1 MVTGS
6 LSRDAGGLF
15 ESVRALGKSVSNIG
29 VDVSVYGLWDKNWRL
44 DEEAW
49 RPLHPKAFSY
59 KGPRAIAWASK
70 MDVALEK
77 AQADVL
83 HLHGLWQY
91 PSIATRRQWR
101 RHQTPYVISPR
112 GMLDPWA
119 LRNSRWKKW
128 LAGQFFENAV
138 LRDATCLHALCD
150 SEADSM
156 RAYGLTQRIEVIPN
170 GVEVPEGSFKF
181 SDLSF
186 QTRERKMLLFLGRIH
201 PKKGLV
207 NALRAWADIR
217 NSKSKMHNSQEWQFV
232 IAGWDQGGH
241 EAELKALCVELGLR
255 FDEANLTT
263 TDQREIDCRKQ
274 LRMSERSESK
284 DTNINEKIEPRISR
298 IYTDEQQGYNKGTCT
313 GATFS
318 NPSPSELV
326 RDSENTSPTRYASGP
341 AEEALRPDDMGLG
354 GSAGRNQLADPKE
367 FLEGQS
373 QDVLQMDNQKRHAI
387 RPANAPGASGAI
399 FSSVPIRDIRGQN
412 SNTLD
417 SVDVVFYGPAFGEEK
432 EALLRSADAFILP
445 SLSEGLPMSVLE
457 AWAYGLPVLMT
468 AECNLPE
475 GFSAGAAIPL
485 PSFQDHFQFTG
496 ERIRAIST
504 LLEMSDR
511 ERVQMGKR
519 GRALVEQKFTWPK
532 VANQL
537 HEIYHHIL
545 A

>member
-1 MVTGS
+1 MDGSVTGGGIKPNMRLGMVTGS

-15 ESVRALGKSVSNIG
+15 ESVRALGKSVSNLG

-49 RPLHPKAFSY
+49 RPLQPKVFSY
-59 KGPRAIAWASK
+59 KGPRAIAWAPE

-91 PSIATRRQWR
+91 PSIATRRQWKS
-101 RHQTPYVISPR
+101 HQTPYVISPR

-170 GVEVPEGSFKF
+170 GVDLPELLTTEDTESTEGVK
-181 SDLSF
+181 
-186 QTRERKMLLFLGRIH
+186 RLLFLGRIH

-207 NALRAWADIR
+207 NALRAWANIR
-217 NSKSKMHNSQEWQFV
+217 NSPSAIRNSQEWQFV

-255 FDEANLTT
+255 VFAGGPDG
-263 TDQREIDCRKQ
+263 RKQ
-274 LRMSERSESK
+274 FNHGVHGEHGGLVCSDRGP
-284 DTNINEKIEPRISR
+284 NLAG
-298 IYTDEQQGYNKGTCT
+298 QV
-313 GATFS
+313 GAAFS
-318 NPSPSELV
+318 NPSLSELV
-326 RDSENTSPTRYASGP
+326 RDSEKTSPTRYASGP
-341 AEEALRPDDMGLG
+341 AEEALCADDMGLG
-354 GSAGRNQLADPKE
+354 RSAGGNQLADPKE

-387 RPANAPGASGAI
+387 RPANAPGASGTI

-511 ERVQMGKR
+511 ERVQMGKL
-519 GRALVEQKFTWPK
+519 GRTLVEQKFTWPK

>member
-1 MVTGS
+1 
-6 LSRDAGGLF
+6 
-15 ESVRALGKSVSNIG
+15 
-29 VDVSVYGLWDKNWRL
+29 
-44 DEEAW
+44 
-49 RPLHPKAFSY
+49 
-59 KGPRAIAWASK
+59 
-70 MDVALEK
+70 
-77 AQADVL
+77 
-83 HLHGLWQY
+83 
-91 PSIATRRQWR
+91 
-101 RHQTPYVISPR
+101 
-112 GMLDPWA
+112 
-119 LRNSRWKKW
+119 
-128 LAGQFFENAV
+128 
-138 LRDATCLHALCD
+138 LHALCD

-156 RAYGLTQRIEVIPN
+156 RAYGLTQRIKVIPN
-170 GVEVPEGSFKF
+170 GVEIPEGSFKF

-217 NSKSKMHNSQEWQFV
+217 NSPSAIRKSQEWQFV

-241 EAELKALCVELGLR
+241 KAELKALCVELGLR
-255 FDEANLTT
+255 FEEANLTT
-263 TDQREIDCRKQ
+263 TDPREIDCRRQ

-298 IYTDEQQGYNKGTCT
+298 IYTDGQQGYAQGTCT
-313 GATFS
+313 GAAFS

-341 AEEALRPDDMGLG
+341 AEEALCADDMGLG
-354 GSAGRNQLADPKE
+354 RSAGGNQLADPKE
-367 FLEGQS
+367 FLVGQS
-373 QDVLQMDNQKRHAI
+373 QAVLQMDNQKRDAI
-387 RPANAPGASGAI
+387 RPANVPGASGAI

-485 PSFQDHFQFTG
+485 PSFKDHFQFTG

>member
-1 MVTGS
+1 
-6 LSRDAGGLF
+6 
-15 ESVRALGKSVSNIG
+15 
-29 VDVSVYGLWDKNWRL
+29 
-44 DEEAW
+44 
-49 RPLHPKAFSY
+49 
-59 KGPRAIAWASK
+59 

-77 AQADVL
+77 AQSDVL

-91 PSIATRRQWR
+91 PSIATRQQWK

-170 GVEVPEGSFKF
+170 GVDLPELLTTEDTESTEGVK
-181 SDLSF
+181 
-186 QTRERKMLLFLGRIH
+186 RLLFLGRIH

-217 NSKSKMHNSQEWQFV
+217 NSPSAIRNSQEWQFV

-255 FDEANLTT
+255 VFAGGPDG
-263 TDQREIDCRKQ
+263 RKQ
-274 LRMSERSESK
+274 FNHNRASWQVRERATEGWPEGRGSGRDRVKVHGEHGGLVCS
-284 DTNINEKIEPRISR
+284 DRGPNLAG
-298 IYTDEQQGYNKGTCT
+298 QV
-313 GATFS
+313 GAAFS

-326 RDSENTSPTRYASGP
+326 RDYEKTSLIRCADGP
-341 AEEALRPDDMGLG
+341 ASSPATGNPLLTTPNEG
-354 GSAGRNQLADPKE
+354 GS
-367 FLEGQS
+367 
-373 QDVLQMDNQKRHAI
+373 
-387 RPANAPGASGAI
+387 
-399 FSSVPIRDIRGQN
+399 
-412 SNTLD
+412 
-417 SVDVVFYGPAFGEEK
+417 VVFYGPAFGEEK

-445 SLSEGLPMSVLE
+445 SLSEGLPMSILE

-485 PSFQDHFQFTG
+485 PSFQDHFQLTG

-511 ERVQMGKR
+511 ERVQMGKL
-519 GRALVEQKFTWPK
+519 GRALVEKKFTWPK
-532 VANQL
+532 VAKQL

>member
-1 MVTGS
+1 MDGSVTGGGIKPNMRLGMVTGS

-49 RPLHPKAFSY
+49 RPLHPQAFSY
-59 KGPRAIAWASK
+59 KGPRAISWAPE

-91 PSIATRRQWR
+91 PSIATRRQWK

-156 RAYGLTQRIEVIPN
+156 RAYGLTQRIEVVPN

-217 NSKSKMHNSQEWQFV
+217 NSPSAIRNSQEWQFV

-255 FDEANLTT
+255 VFAGGPDG
-263 TDQREIDCRKQ
+263 RKQ
-274 LRMSERSESK
+274 FNHGEHGEHGGLVCSDRGP
-284 DTNINEKIEPRISR
+284 NLAG
-298 IYTDEQQGYNKGTCT
+298 QV
-313 GATFS
+313 GAAFS

-326 RDSENTSPTRYASGP
+326 RDYEKTSLIRCADGP
-341 AEEALRPDDMGLG
+341 ASSPATSHSLPATPNEG
-354 GSAGRNQLADPKE
+354 GS
-367 FLEGQS
+367 
-373 QDVLQMDNQKRHAI
+373 
-387 RPANAPGASGAI
+387 
-399 FSSVPIRDIRGQN
+399 
-412 SNTLD
+412 
-417 SVDVVFYGPAFGEEK
+417 VVFYGPAFGEEK

-519 GRALVEQKFTWPK
+519 GRTLVEQKFTWPK